1 MKFELI
7 GEGIQTVTDQE
18 KGIRDAMEEQGSG
31 SKSILESL
39 RLLKEL
45 TNLVKENTGEMLE
58 GTEEVLGENK
68 HLGQLTEEISGGV
81 NEIATG
87 SNQINTAMEQVANI
101 SADNRQRIQALAIE
115 VGKFKVT

>member
-39 RLLKEL
+39 RMLKEL

-87 SNQINTAMEQVANI
+87 SNQINTAMEQVASI